1 MNSKGI
7 VAIKDTTNLCY
18 KCLQKKDKVRNIRI
32 GASGYGSCF
41 DNMSTSLQLCE
52 NCYAESTK
60 DKPIWNMEFVYG
72 QMHFDQ
78 FTKKKDYP
86 KEQIVDEFIDKRYQ
100 YDDEMSEYLH
110 NLPLES
116 RELVYNRNAYGACA
130 DFNMTPQDYIDFELD
145 ELPHKKCKQY
155 GFYSPQERAAY
166 NERFPNCAC
175 VVINKYKDGSQ
186 GSSCS
191 HGAYGDKDGNI
202 DLNIWGSCYMCPHY
216 KPREGD
222 IKVIDKVEEY
232 YKNEKDRLIHMLQ
245 YASTRLRELEN
256 DVEKYIDRHGR

>member
-18 KCLQKKDKVRNIRI
+18 KCLQKKDKVREIHI
-32 GASGYGSCF
+32 GSSGYGSCF
-41 DNMSTSLQLCE
+41 DNMSTSLQLCDE
-52 NCYAESTK
+52 CYTESTK
-60 DKPIWNMEFVYG
+60 DKPIWDMETVYG
-72 QMHFDQ
+72 QMHFNQ
-78 FTKKKDYP
+78 YTKKKDYP
-86 KEQIVDEFIDKRYQ
+86 KEKIVDEFIDRRYR

-110 NLPLES
+110 NLPLEG

-130 DFNMTPQDYIDFELD
+130 NYNMKPQDWIDFKLD

-155 GFYSPQERAAY
+155 GFYSPQEIAAY
-166 NERFPNCAC
+166 KERFPNCAC
-175 VVINKYKDGSQ
+175 VVIDKYKDGSQ
-186 GSSCS
+186 GSSCPRRA
-191 HGAYGDKDGNI
+191 HGDKDGNI
-202 DLNIWGSCYMCPHY
+202 GLNIYSQCYMCSQY

-222 IKVIDKVEEY
+222 IKVIDKVAEY

-256 DVEKYIDRHGR
+256 GVEEYIDKHDK